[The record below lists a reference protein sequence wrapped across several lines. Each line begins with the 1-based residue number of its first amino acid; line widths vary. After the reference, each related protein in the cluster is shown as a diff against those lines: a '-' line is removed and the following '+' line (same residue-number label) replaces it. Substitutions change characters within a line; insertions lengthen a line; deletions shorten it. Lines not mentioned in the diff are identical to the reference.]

1 METQRGALGLLV
13 VCLVVIL
20 LSAGGIVWA
29 LATEMLYP
37 HIQMDGL
44 LLVMVCLLMGGIFSL
59 MLLLLAKEQ
68 GWLPRKSSEPAFQT
82 QAQASAQLANSSR
95 ASEARPG
102 GAGK

>member
-1 METQRGALGLLV
+1 METKRGTLGVLL

-20 LSAGGIVWA
+20 LSGAGIVWA
-29 LATEMLYP
+29 FATEMLYP

-59 MLLLLAKEQ
+59 MLFLLAKEQ
-68 GWLPRKSSEPAFQT
+68 GWLPRKRTEAAIQP
-82 QAQASAQLANSSR
+82 QAQAGAQLANSPR